1 MLDEKVKLAASL
13 LFFWMRLL
21 LYKDLGRSALF
32 LHNRLIT
39 FKHGSAAVWNY
50 QTSGI
55 IVVYFVCVEVND
67 LGKRT

>member
-1 MLDEKVKLAASL
+1 LDES
-13 LFFWMRLL
+13 LL

-32 LHNRLIT
+32 LHNPFIT

-50 QTSGI
+50 QTSEI
-55 IVVYFVCVEVND
+55 IVVYFVGVEVND